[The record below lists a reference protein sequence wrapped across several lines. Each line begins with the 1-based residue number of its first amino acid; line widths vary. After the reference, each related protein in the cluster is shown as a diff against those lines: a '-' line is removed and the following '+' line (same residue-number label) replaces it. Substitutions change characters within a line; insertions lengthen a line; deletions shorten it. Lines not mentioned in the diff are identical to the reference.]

1 LAAAASLLI
10 RMAAFPSK
18 SALDNNDEY
27 HHWMMTVIIIL
38 TLGYAQSRGLGRKF
52 LQEVAMLADIVAKR
66 LARLNI
72 HYGWVIVAVTFVTLL
87 TSAGAMGLPGALILP
102 LNQEFH
108 WDVGS
113 ISSALA
119 LRLALF
125 GLMGP
130 FSAALIERYG
140 VRNIVITA
148 VLLIVAGLLSALVMT
163 ELWQLVVLWG
173 VVVGIGT
180 GMTAL
185 VLGAIVSNR
194 WFTAHRGL
202 VLGMLTASSATG
214 QLVFLPF
221 AAWLVTHVGW
231 RMALIPSIAGLGLA
245 ALLVILFMRDRP
257 SDVGLLPVGETE
269 ATPRT
274 APAAAQKPAFAQA
287 FATLG
292 EASRSST
299 FWILA
304 ATFFICGLST
314 NGLVLRAARALAALP
329 ALVDLLALW
338 AQHLC
343 AVLRAR
349 LDRHRASDRED
360 RGADIRPREGGPG
373 VRLGVRG
380 PSGRRGDC
388 RLWRRLHPLGALD
401 LPAGVLRRRRHV
413 PGGGAAGDL
422 DPQEP
427 KPGRRATAAGAGLRK
442 WRVSAGSGPGTAWS
456 AHAGDW

>member
-1 LAAAASLLI
+1 
-10 RMAAFPSK
+10 
-18 SALDNNDEY
+18 
-27 HHWMMTVIIIL
+27 
-38 TLGYAQSRGLGRKF
+38 
-52 LQEVAMLADIVAKR
+52 MLADIVAKR

-214 QLVFLPF
+214 QLVFLPLLANLTERLGWRVALAVVCGTLVGAVVGLAQDSLAEHPLGMFGIIKTLVGYF
-221 AAWLVTHVGW
+221 AASV
-231 RMALIPSIAGLGLA
+231 
-245 ALLVILFMRDRP
+245 
-257 SDVGLLPVGETE
+257 
-269 ATPRT
+269 
-274 APAAAQKPAFAQA
+274 
-287 FATLG
+287 
-292 EASRSST
+292 
-299 FWILA
+299 
-304 ATFFICGLST
+304 
-314 NGLVLRAARALAALP
+314 
-329 ALVDLLALW
+329 
-338 AQHLC
+338 
-343 AVLRAR
+343 
-349 LDRHRASDRED
+349 
-360 RGADIRPREGGPG
+360 G
-373 VRLGVRG
+373 VRLDVEH
-380 PSGRRGDC
+380 PFI
-388 RLWRRLHPLGALD
+388 RLLLGFFFYVFHQVMFWVMTRALLGKPMSLN
-401 LPAGVLRRRRHV
+401 LPQVAMEGVLNAIV
-413 PGGGAAGDL
+413 GVALFLFL
-422 DPQEP
+422 DRLRE
-427 KPGRRATAAGAGLRK
+427 RA
-442 WRVSAGSGPGTAWS
+442 
-456 AHAGDW
+456 